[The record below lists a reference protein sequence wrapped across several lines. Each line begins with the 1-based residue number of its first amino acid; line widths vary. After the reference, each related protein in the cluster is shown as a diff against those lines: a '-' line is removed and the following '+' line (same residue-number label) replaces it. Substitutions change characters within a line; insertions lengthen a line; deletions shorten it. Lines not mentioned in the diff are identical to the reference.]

1 MNGNEVTRLFA
12 THTTPGGQKISGSLA
27 RQTKREAD
35 TVAARAEIAAVE
47 EQAHAFLASV
57 ALTNVAVLVTQA
69 EVHMKVA
76 PAGGQFY
83 ESIIAGYAIGAG
95 QRLGRGL

>member
-1 MNGNEVTRLFA
+1 MSDIVPLFGG
-12 THTTPGGQKISGSLA
+12 HTTRGAQKISGSLA
-27 RQTKREAD
+27 RQAKREVD
-35 TVAARAEIAAVE
+35 IVAARAEVAAVE

-69 EVHMKVA
+69 EAHMKVA

-83 ESIIAGYAIGAG
+83 EAIIAGYAVGAG

>member
-1 MNGNEVTRLFA
+1 MSDIISLFGN
-12 THTTPGGQKISGSLA
+12 HTTQGGQTISGSLA

-35 TVAARAEIAAVE
+35 TVAARAEVAAVE

-57 ALTNVAVLVTQA
+57 ALTNVAVLVNQA
-69 EVHMKVA
+69 EAHMKIA

>member
-1 MNGNEVTRLFA
+1 MASAEITQLFGG
-12 THTTPGGQKISGSLA
+12 HTTQGGQKISGSLA
-27 RQTKREAD
+27 RQAKREAD
-35 TVAARAEIAAVE
+35 TVAARAEVAAVE

-57 ALTNVAVLVTQA
+57 ALTNVAVLVNQA
-69 EVHMKVA
+69 ESHIKVA

-95 QRLGRGL
+95 RRLGRGL